1 MRNLLKTKVLFV
13 IKQLKT
19 VFHNLIIF
27 LVLRYYHLFDRCA
40 FRQGIKY
47 TAKQW
52 DSFIYQALR
61 IYFLDGLKKLFEI
74 NFENR
79 PLLI

>member
-1 MRNLLKTKVLFV
+1 MCFP
-13 IKQLKT
+13 
-19 VFHNLIIF
+19 
-27 LVLRYYHLFDRCA
+27 
-40 FRQGIKY
+40 QGIKY

-52 DSFIYQALR
+52 DSFIYQALG
-61 IYFLDGLKKLFEI
+61 IYFLDGLKKLFQI